1 MLRVRVSPNA
11 LEFARD
17 ASIELSNAP
26 SCAES
31 LVVMERSSYDGGGL
45 KCALDD
51 DDDSTT
57 SLIAHGNLFLMVT
70 IPKHQSTFSLSDT
83 HDTHVQH
90 QLSVILI
97 LIYTRIDSQQRRRP
111 VLAAAPCRELRERME
126 AQRIKDEAR
135 VAVANMA
142 LRAAPAQPEQE
153 LHHQRAATGAAAT
166 VPPTTASVMMP
177 AMKKETVQTTTAVPL
192 QQQQQRQQG
201 GGSTISKLPTTASAP
216 SVSGAGTAV
225 GAAAAV
231 PLQRGKRGPYKKSAN
246 PAKMQKRSP
255 SAEAA
260 AKTTETLAA
269 AAAQRQGGIATEA
282 GMRMERAF
290 PISVIVNASDRKRN
304 MVMSELKK
312 VVAPD
317 MKSPF
322 ANKEDAFDRLFPY
335 HVRSHSVETRIKREC
350 AYLAPRLEDECSRRR
365 RRRCSSR
372 ETEKKTRAP
381 FTSQHDVPVF
391 LRMHASIV
399 DVCLCAAYRAT
410 TETPDAAS
418 ARVLTMCVCA
428 YTCVARAC
436 VHLQLV
442 HTEDDIDDVVAHPS
456 MGSSVKDMARMTPR
470 ELLDAYT
477 KTQEMRV
484 DRCRDTLSSLS
495 TRFSKLV
502 DTVNGDAMAV
512 EETHQ
517 IVKLLYD
524 EERKVANAV
533 KQEQRI
539 EQEKWATER
548 RQMRHREIRAVQE
561 REMSAKGLS
570 VPMAQSLDLGAPSI
584 GAAAAR
590 AAISEQKVATIPV
603 ATAPAA
609 AKQAPQPS

>member
-1 MLRVRVSPNA
+1 
-11 LEFARD
+11 
-17 ASIELSNAP
+17 
-26 SCAES
+26 
-31 LVVMERSSYDGGGL
+31 MERSSYDGGGL
-45 KCALDD
+45 KCALDDD

-97 LIYTRIDSQQRRRP
+97 LLYTRIDSQQRRRP

-231 PLQRGKRGPYKKSAN
+231 PLQRGAKRGPYKKSAN

-335 HVRSHSVETRIKREC
+335 HVRSHSVETRVKCEC

-381 FTSQHDVPVF
+381 F
-391 LRMHASIV
+391 
-399 DVCLCAAYRAT
+399 Y
-410 TETPDAAS
+410 E
-418 ARVLTMCVCA
+418 
-428 YTCVARAC
+428 
-436 VHLQLV
+436 
-442 HTEDDIDDVVAHPS
+442 
-456 MGSSVKDMARMTPR
+456 
-470 ELLDAYT
+470 
-477 KTQEMRV
+477 
-484 DRCRDTLSSLS
+484 
-495 TRFSKLV
+495 
-502 DTVNGDAMAV
+502 
-512 EETHQ
+512 
-517 IVKLLYD
+517 
-524 EERKVANAV
+524 
-533 KQEQRI
+533 
-539 EQEKWATER
+539 
-548 RQMRHREIRAVQE
+548 
-561 REMSAKGLS
+561 
-570 VPMAQSLDLGAPSI
+570 
-584 GAAAAR
+584 
-590 AAISEQKVATIPV
+590 
-603 ATAPAA
+603 PA
-609 AKQAPQPS
+609 